1 MAAWQV
7 RAFLLKNRLKLC
19 IYHILILLP
28 VYILVLCLV
37 SQPFK
42 INYSIPVFKRTLR
55 CKKNSLGEVWR
66 DWTPISQLRAF
77 WGSEIAPKNCDAVHV
92 FFYDSFYDQSSVKS
106 MSDIWFVCNCFGG
119 LSGEL
124 VTLKSQCCLV
134 GWCFFNAWFNTD
146 LVWLR
151 KIEQLPT
158 MRVRNCSENLSWS

>member
-7 RAFLLKNRLKLC
+7 RAFLLKNRLIFC

-42 INYSIPVFKRTLR
+42 TNYSIPVFKRTLR

-66 DWTPISQLRAF
+66 DSTLILQLRAF
-77 WGSEIAPKNCDAVHV
+77 WGSEIAPKNCVAVHV
-92 FFYDSFYDQSSVKS
+92 FKLLFRSMISQKHVRYMVCSVIGFEDCPGNYDFEKS
-106 MSDIWFVCNCFGG
+106 MLFGW
-119 LSGEL
+119 
-124 VTLKSQCCLV
+124 VV
-134 GWCFFNAWFNTD
+134 FFNAWFNTV
-146 LVWLR
+146 LAWLR

-158 MRVRNCSENLSWS
+158 MRVWNFSEHLS